1 MIDKNKKIVVLYGG
15 FSSEREVSLSTGSAM
30 GNALKKSGYENVIF
44 MDIGD
49 NFFKELLEIKP
60 DICVNGLHGKFG
72 EDGKIQAVLES
83 LRIPYTGSG
92 VAASCIAF
100 DKAYSKYILKG
111 AGLPTAEFII
121 TSEDNREPPFLP
133 CVVKPAREGST
144 IGISIVKQEG
154 EYKRALETAAG
165 YDDKIV
171 VEKFLDGKEITVGIL
186 GDKALPPIWIKPKSG
201 FYDYGSKY
209 TKGKTEYLFDT
220 GCTEKEISEIKDTAL
235 RAFKV
240 SGCTGYGRAD
250 FIYKDNIPYIL
261 EINTLPGMTET
272 SLLPQAAAEAGIDFE
287 KLVEEILYTSGE
299 SHD

>member
-15 FSSEREVSLSTGSAM
+15 FSSEREVSLSTGTAM
-30 GNALKKSGYENVIF
+30 GNALKKSGYENVNFI
-44 MDIGD
+44 DIGD

-83 LRIPYTGSG
+83 LGIPYTGSG
-92 VAASCIAF
+92 VAASCVAF
-100 DKAYSKYILKG
+100 DKAYLKYILRG
-111 AGLPTAEFII
+111 AALPTADFII
-121 TSEDNREPPFLP
+121 ASKDNNEPPFLP

-154 EYKRALETAAG
+154 EYKRAMETASE
-165 YDDKIV
+165 YDNKIV

-186 GDKALPPIWIKPKSG
+186 ADKALPPILIKPKSG
-201 FYDYGSKY
+201 FYDYESKY
-209 TKGKTEYLFDT
+209 TKGKTEYLFNT
-220 GCTEKEISEIKDTAL
+220 GCNEKEISEIKNTAL
-235 RAFKV
+235 RAFETA
-240 SGCTGYGRAD
+240 GCTGYGRVD
-250 FIYKDNIPYIL
+250 FIYSGYTPYIL

-272 SLLPQAAAEAGIDFE
+272 SLLPQAAAKAGIDFD

-299 SHD
+299 AHD

>member
-1 MIDKNKKIVVLYGG
+1 MIDRSKKIVVLYGG
-15 FSSEREVSLSTGSAM
+15 YSSEREVSLTTGAAM
-30 GNALKKSGYENVIF
+30 GNALKKSGYKNVIF

-49 NFFKELLEIKP
+49 NFSKELLEIKP
-60 DICVNGLHGKFG
+60 DVCVNGLHGKFG
-72 EDGKIQAVLES
+72 EDGQIQAILES

-100 DKAYSKYILKG
+100 DKAYSKYILRG
-111 AGLPTAEFII
+111 AGLPTADFGIATKDE
-121 TSEDNREPPFLP
+121 EKPPFLP

-144 IGISIVKQEG
+144 IGISIVKEEE
-154 EYKRALETAAG
+154 EYKKALALAAE

-186 GDKALPPIWIKPKSG
+186 GDKALPPIWIKPESG
-201 FYDYGSKY
+201 FYDYESKY

-220 GCTEKEISEIKDTAL
+220 GCSENEIAEIKDKAL
-235 RAFKV
+235 RAFKTL
-240 SGCTGYGRAD
+240 GCMGYGRVD
-250 FIYKDNIPYIL
+250 FIYTDNIPYIL

-272 SLLPQAAAEAGIDFE
+272 SLLPQAAAEAGINFE

>member
-1 MIDKNKKIVVLYGG
+1 MINKNMRIVVLYGG
-15 FSSEREVSLSTGSAM
+15 FSSEREVSLTTGTAM
-30 GNALKKSGYENVIF
+30 GNSLKKNGYKNIIF
-44 MDIGD
+44 MDIGG

-83 LRIPYTGSG
+83 LKIPYTGSG
-92 VAASCIAF
+92 VAASCLAF
-100 DKAYSKYILKG
+100 DKAYSKYILRG

-121 TSEDNREPPFLP
+121 ASKDNQKPPFLP

-154 EYKRALETAAG
+154 EYKRALKIAAQ
-165 YDDKIV
+165 YDGKIV

-186 GDKALPPIWIKPKSG
+186 GDKALPPIWIKPESG
-201 FYDYGSKY
+201 FYDYESKY

-220 GCTEKEISEIKDTAL
+220 GCTEKETAEIKDTAL
-235 RAFKV
+235 RAFNAA
-240 SGCTGYGRAD
+240 GCTGYGRVD
-250 FIYKDNIPYIL
+250 FIYKENTPYIL

-272 SLLPQAAAEAGIDFE
+272 SLLPQAAAEAGINFE
-287 KLVEEILYTSGE
+287 QLVEEILYTSGE